1 MAVMTRLMVM
11 VALMVIYAVPCLGAA
26 PQAITKGF
34 GTVAWG
40 EDVSKRQGF
49 LKIRTDDGIDYFVSL
64 RENYEMKGFGKP
76 TVFYGLSGGKLY
88 AVHLRL
94 KDATGYD
101 ELTAELR
108 KIYGPGKKAV
118 EGDSTV
124 IRWKKG
130 PVRVKLKKD
139 QAGGMKLAF
148 YYLPVAS
155 SLSLTQRE
163 ADLASEDLAQLLP
176 AGEAQVTAPG
186 SGAMPPKQE
195 DKVGIDVLKYLREG
209 STLLKLDVRK

>member
-1 MAVMTRLMVM
+1 VAVMTRLMVM
-11 VALMVIYAVPCLGAA
+11 VALVVFLAVPCLGAA
-26 PQAITKGF
+26 SQAITKGF

-49 LKIRTDDGIDYFVSL
+49 MKLRTDDGIDYFVNL
-64 RENYEMKGFGKP
+64 RESYEMKGFGKP

-94 KDATGYD
+94 KDASGYD
-101 ELTAELR
+101 DLTAELR
-108 KIYGPGKKAV
+108 KIYGAGKKAI
-118 EGDSTV
+118 EGDSSV

-139 QAGGMKLAF
+139 QAGEMKLAF

-155 SLSLTQRE
+155 TLSLTQRE
-163 ADLASEDLAQLLP
+163 ADLASDDLAKLMP
-176 AGEAQVTAPG
+176 AGEALVMEPSSG
-186 SGAMPPKQE
+186 SKPPKQE

-209 STLLKLDVRK
+209 STLMKVDVRK